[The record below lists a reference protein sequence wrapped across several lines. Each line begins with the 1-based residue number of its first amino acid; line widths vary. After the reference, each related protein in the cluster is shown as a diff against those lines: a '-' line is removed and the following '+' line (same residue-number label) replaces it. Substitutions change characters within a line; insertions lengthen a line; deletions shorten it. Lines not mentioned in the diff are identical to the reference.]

1 MSGFRVLEARD
12 PAQRAAWVHLWED
25 SPMRLPHAHPALTEP
40 QLDPGDRL
48 VAAVLD
54 GSEPGGTV
62 LHVLIVRP
70 VPGAADGGDR
80 PVDLV
85 SPHGYAGPLVWGASD
100 VPALARL
107 FWQAFDA
114 WARAAR
120 AVTEFVRLSL
130 DDDVLPSPGSVTPR
144 LINYIA
150 QLPATAQELWDSYAP
165 KVRQNARHA
174 QRAGVTIEI
183 DTTGDRLAE
192 FLAIH
197 ELTMERRG
205 SEDRYRVCAETLTGL
220 HEEMPGSFAY
230 VYAMRAGRAV
240 SVDLV
245 LLGARTAYYHLGGTS
260 ADAFGLRPN
269 DLVKTA
275 AMEYARSA
283 GRTRFVLGGG
293 LHDGDGLERYKRG
306 FAPRGAQD
314 FCTTER
320 ILDPVVHGSLVRDL
334 ESRVRAERAAG
345 GFPDWVDGPDFF
357 PAYRRRFTVPAPVAP
372 AGATHEPAS
381 ADAAAHEHAQAHDR
395 VPSYEHAQDL
405 EKETVR

>member
-1 MSGFRVLEARD
+1 MSGFRVLDAHD

-54 GSEPGGTV
+54 GGEPGGTV

-70 VPGAADGGDR
+70 VPGAAESADR
-80 PVDLV
+80 HVDLV

-100 VPALARL
+100 VHALARL

-114 WARAAR
+114 WARAAH

-130 DDDVLPSPGSVTPR
+130 DDDVLPSPGTVTPR
-144 LINYIA
+144 LINYVA

-183 DTTGDRLAE
+183 DTTGDRLPE

-197 ELTMERRG
+197 ESTMERRG
-205 SEDRYRVCAETLTGL
+205 SEDRYRVCGETLRGV
-220 HEEMPGSFAY
+220 HEQMPGGFAY
-230 VYAMRAGRAV
+230 VFAMSAGRAV
-240 SVDLV
+240 SVDFV
-245 LLGARTAYYHLGGTS
+245 LLGARTAYYHLGGTE
-260 ADAFGLRPN
+260 AEAFGLRPN
-269 DLVKTA
+269 DLVKAA
-275 AMEYARSA
+275 AMEYARCA
-283 GRTRFVLGGG
+283 GCIRFVLGGG
-293 LHDGDGLERYKRG
+293 LHDGDGLERYKKG

-320 ILDPVVHGSLVRDL
+320 ILDPAAHGSLVRDL
-334 ESRVRAERAAG
+334 ESRMSAARATG
-345 GFPDWVDGPDFF
+345 GSPDWVDGPDFF
-357 PAYRRRFTVPAPVAP
+357 PAYRRRFTVPARLDPAGTSDAAESQAAVAP
-372 AGATHEPAS
+372 TGTALT
-381 ADAAAHEHAQAHDR
+381 HEHALAH
-395 VPSYEHAQDL
+395 
-405 EKETVR
+405 EKETAR

>member
-1 MSGFRVLEARD
+1 MRVDALRAGALPVDALPSDALSVDASWADAPRNRGGRLD
-12 PAQRAAWVHLWED
+12 LTGVRVWDGRVAADRAAWVDAWGR
-25 SPMRLPHAHPALTEP
+25 M
-40 QLDPGDRL
+40 
-48 VAAVLD
+48 
-54 GSEPGGTV
+54 
-62 LHVLIVRP
+62 
-70 VPGAADGGDR
+70 ADGDPFSHPGFLEAFAGD
-80 PVDLV
+80 
-85 SPHGYAGPLVWGASD
+85 GE
-100 VPALARL
+100 VPMCAHLRGLDDEALARL

-205 SEDRYRVCAETLTGL
+205 SEDRYRVCVETLTGL

-245 LLGARTAYYHLGGTS
+245 LLRARTAYYHLGGTS

>member
-1 MSGFRVLEARD
+1 MRVDALRAGALPVD
-12 PAQRAAWVHLWED
+12 ALPADALSVDASWADAPRNREGRLDLTGVRVWDGRVAADRAAWVDAWGR
-25 SPMRLPHAHPALTEP
+25 M
-40 QLDPGDRL
+40 
-48 VAAVLD
+48 
-54 GSEPGGTV
+54 
-62 LHVLIVRP
+62 
-70 VPGAADGGDR
+70 ADGDPFSHPGFLEAFAGD
-80 PVDLV
+80 
-85 SPHGYAGPLVWGASD
+85 GE
-100 VPALARL
+100 VPMCAHLRGLDDEALARL

-205 SEDRYRVCAETLTGL
+205 SEDRYRVCVETLTGL

-230 VYAMRAGRAV
+230 VYAMSAGRAV

>member
-1 MSGFRVLEARD
+1 MRVDALRAGALPVDALPSDALSVDASWADAPRNREGRLDLTGVRVWDGRVAAD
-12 PAQRAAWVHLWED
+12 RAAWVDAWGR
-25 SPMRLPHAHPALTEP
+25 M
-40 QLDPGDRL
+40 
-48 VAAVLD
+48 
-54 GSEPGGTV
+54 
-62 LHVLIVRP
+62 
-70 VPGAADGGDR
+70 ADGDPFSHPGFLEAFAGD
-80 PVDLV
+80 
-85 SPHGYAGPLVWGASD
+85 GE
-100 VPALARL
+100 VPMCAHLRGLDDEALARL

-205 SEDRYRVCAETLTGL
+205 SEDRYRVCVETLTGL
-220 HEEMPGSFAY
+220 HEEMPGRFAY

-293 LHDGDGLERYKRG
+293 LHDGDGLERYTRG

-357 PAYRRRFTVPAPVAP
+357 PAYRRRFTVPVRLDP
-372 AGATHEPAS
+372 AVT
-381 ADAAAHEHAQAHDR
+381 HEHALAH
-395 VPSYEHAQDL
+395 